1 MNIMDSIKQ
10 DFLAGRK
17 KKDAKEKL
25 PELIKETTDLLLA
38 IQAPHIFVKRNEDK
52 TYTMSSC
59 ADTPAHMLEVYT
71 IALGHYAIGLKNAG
85 CNNDEVRAL
94 INETLDKVLSK
105 FDEEPAEVMN
115 FYGFKHPR

>member
-10 DFLAGRK
+10 EFLSSSK

-25 PELIKETTDLLLA
+25 PELIKETTDSLLA

-85 CNNDEVRAL
+85 CNNDEVRTI
-94 INETLDKVLSK
+94 INDTLNTVLTTYEK
-105 FDEEPAEVMN
+105 DPDAAVK